1 MESLQQT
8 FPEFKDATVRIDHES
23 MRASVIDVTQLV
35 TQRDHRYAA
44 KILKRILQGNIEL
57 GTKCPQLRIN
67 GKGRLTSVAD
77 AATLIEIIFLL
88 PGRMAKEFRRE
99 SALYICRL
107 LGGDESLIPEIRAQN
122 ARISGSLAQA
132 FLLQPVAD
140 VNRLEWNELR
150 ELACDAT
157 RMKSDAIRAAL
168 PNAGCG
174 VYARNN
180 GLINKSVSGFS
191 KTEIRKKFGVK
202 GNFVAR
208 NYMTCGQLA
217 MVRAAEY
224 VTTGVYDARE
234 AGLYNSKLD
243 SMYGMVSNLADLGQ
257 MKRKCLEAPLRLLP
271 PKKRRIEEAPRE
283 AEGEV
288 APEPHPPLMIAAP
301 RVCHTCP
308 VHIPPLTRHIDTMI
322 TMYFSKVD

>member
-1 MESLQQT
+1 MEALQQA
-8 FPEFKDATVRIDHES
+8 FPEFKDVTIRVDHDS
-23 MRASVIDVTQLV
+23 MRASVIDVAQLV
-35 TQRDHRYAA
+35 TERDHRYTA
-44 KILKRILQGNIEL
+44 KIVQRILRGENQL
-57 GTKCPQLRIN
+57 WTKCPQLRIN

-88 PGRMAKEFRRE
+88 PGRIAREFRRK

-107 LGGDESLIPEIRAQN
+107 LGGDLSLVPEIRAQN
-122 ARISGSLAQA
+122 ARIGGTLAQA

-174 VYARNN
+174 IYARNN

-191 KTEIRKKFGVK
+191 KTEIRKKFDVK

-234 AGLYNSKLD
+234 AELYNSKLD

-288 APEPHPPLMIAAP
+288 APAPPPPLMIAAP
-301 RVCHTCP
+301 RVCQTCL
-308 VHIPPLTRHIDTMI
+308 VHLPPPTRHRDTMI
-322 TMYFSKVD
+322 TLYFSKVE